1 MNEAKSSRRE
11 FLSSSALLV
20 AGTALGRE
28 TPENRDKSLNSRDVV
43 RRLADER

>member
-1 MNEAKSSRRE
+1 MYE
-11 FLSSSALLV
+11 LV

-28 TPENRDKSLNSRDVV
+28 TPENRDKSLNGRDVV